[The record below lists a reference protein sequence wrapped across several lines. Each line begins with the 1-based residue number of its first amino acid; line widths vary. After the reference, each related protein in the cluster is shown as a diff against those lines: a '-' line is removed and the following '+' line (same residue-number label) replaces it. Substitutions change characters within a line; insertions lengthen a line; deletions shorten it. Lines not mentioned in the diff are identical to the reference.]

1 MPKFHELSLLR
12 YYESYIFLLWV
23 EVRFS
28 SSRDIFLG
36 DLFLTGI
43 LPGWY
48 LFLKEFSREFF
59 QRILLQDFVK
69 YIKTC
74 EVNLMKI

>member
-12 YYESYIFLLWV
+12 YFESYIFLLWV

-43 LPGWY
+43 LPGCY